1 MKLSAWVIYIIGLA
15 VAIIALSFGYFHQY
29 APNTAEAKLYNDRAA
44 ELEEQAAL
52 QKKAEKRVKDAVA
65 LVNES
70 SLKWKKV
77 VGAKTPAT
85 SVNAGGIDLAVNH
98 WQLSVDTQKFARNVQ
113 RAVNKQIHTGGVK
126 VLEGPTVSVPD
137 VNAPVNGLL
146 ASFYNYPAFPYPIL
160 ILDLGQVTVEGTYAQ
175 ILANV
180 RSYSA
185 MPRYLAM
192 ADGLSLTGTDDKL
205 TGTYRVQ
212 VVGFI
217 RGSSIY
223 PSVPEGTAAAVTG
236 GAGGFGGG
244 AGRPGG
250 SAAAGPGGGAAAGGG
265 GGRPQ
270 RGGLSGGN

>member
-15 VAIIALSFGYFHQY
+15 VAVIALSFGYFHQY

-52 QKKAEKRVKDAVA
+52 QKKAEKRVKDAVT
-65 LVNES
+65 LVNDS
-70 SLKWKKV
+70 SLKWKQV
-77 VGAKTPAT
+77 VAKKTPAT
-85 SVNAGGIDLAVNH
+85 SVEAGGIDLAVNG

-113 RAVNKQIHTGGVK
+113 RAVNKQIHQGGVK
-126 VLEGPTVSVPD
+126 VLAGPTVTVPD

-205 TGTYRVQ
+205 TGTYRIQ

-217 RGSSIY
+217 RGSLIY
-223 PSVPEGTAAAVTG
+223 PNVPEGTAAAVTG

-244 AGRPGG
+244 AGRPG
-250 SAAAGPGGGAAAGGG
+250 AAAPGGAAGGG